1 MKISPI
7 HVDNLS
13 GLEYTLVG
21 RRSVIIC
28 PEELFLNIPQ
38 TDFPSLIKVSVRL
51 FGGKL
56 ALLCLDFFPNFFFFS
71 KNFIFKQ
78 LKSPAE
84 LSLDFFSGF
93 IMNKLISIQ
102 N

>member
-38 TDFPSLIKVSVRL
+38 TDFPSLIKVSVI
-51 FGGKL
+51 
-56 ALLCLDFFPNFFFFS
+56 LLSCD
-71 KNFIFKQ
+71 
-78 LKSPAE
+78 
-84 LSLDFFSGF
+84 SLVIFSGHF
-93 IMNKLISIQ
+93 RRIRNVF
-102 N
+102 